1 MARGKSRAAR
11 RPAAREVVHATL
23 ANFCKLLAGQ
33 LKKLAAAGKLNRVKN
48 SFKLAAAGRELVVG
62 DFFFFSYFSEIDM
75 HVGLYGLDLSCK
87 QFFG

>member
-1 MARGKSRAAR
+1 M
-11 RPAAREVVHATL
+11 HATL

-62 DFFFFSYFSEIDM
+62 DFFFFFLIFQ
-75 HVGLYGLDLSCK
+75 K
-87 QFFG
+87 